1 METAVRPAPDEYAP
15 YYGRYLALVPDGS
28 IVETLRNQIA
38 ETIAVLG
45 ALPEAKGEHRYEP
58 GKWSVKEVLGHVID
72 GERIFSYRALRF
84 ARRDETPLPGFEENL
99 YVPAAM
105 FGRRTIRSLLDE
117 FRAVREATVQL
128 FQNLD
133 EEALSRSG
141 IASENRMS
149 VRALAWTIAGHERHH
164 LGVLRER
171 YL

>member
-1 METAVRPAPDEYAP
+1 MGIAVRPAPDEYAP
-15 YYGRYLALVPDGS
+15 YYGRYIALIPDGP
-28 IVETLRNQIA
+28 IVETLRSQIA
-38 ETIAVLG
+38 ETTAVLG

-72 GERIFSYRALRF
+72 AERVFSYRALRF
-84 ARRDETPLPGFEENL
+84 ARRDETPLPGFDEKL
-99 YVPAAM
+99 YVPAAA

-117 FRAVREATVQL
+117 FRAVREATVHL

-164 LGVLRER
+164 LGVLRDR

>member
-1 METAVRPAPDEYAP
+1 METTVRPAPDEYAP
-15 YYGRYLALVPDGS
+15 YYGRYIALVPDGP
-28 IVETLRNQIA
+28 IVETLRSQIA
-38 ETIAVLG
+38 ETAALLG

-84 ARRDETPLPGFEENL
+84 ARRDETPLPGFDENL
-99 YVPAAM
+99 YVPAAA
-105 FGRRTIRSLLDE
+105 FGRRTIRNLLDE

-164 LGVLRER
+164 AGVLRER